1 MNDYET
7 IRKLIIEESNLTVR
21 VYYFIRNE
29 IEHSQA
35 LTYQVY
41 KTQVENILNI
51 RHGKLKEILHTL
63 HEKNY
68 LSMDPS
74 LIDSQQ
80 PVPVTLPGPGLD
92 LGQVTDTTTKPK
104 VQKCTSTK
112 QDKKQSVKKHLDESA
127 KKHLDE
133 SVKVHLDESVKVHLD
148 ESAKMH
154 LDKQENQALA
164 TVEPDSP
171 AQAKPLSLEEL
182 KEKVL
187 AWTLPPNQTM
197 ESNRKKSM
205 DKLSQLY
212 TEFKNNP
219 QALACPE
226 LEAICLH
233 LHTNHHLPSIRIES
247 FYNSTKRERAE
258 KQNNCN

>member
-35 LTYQVY
+35 LSYQVY

-74 LIDSQQ
+74 LIDSKQ
-80 PVPVTLPGPGLD
+80 PVPVSLPGPGLD

-112 QDKKQSVKKHLDESA
+112 RDKTQSA
-127 KKHLDE
+127 
-133 SVKVHLDESVKVHLD
+133 KVHLD

-154 LDKQENQALA
+154 LDKQENQAQV

-187 AWTLPPNQTM
+187 AWALPPNQTM